1 MAKLSY
7 GAKKNLPTSSFA
19 VVHSNGKGGH
29 AVKKYPVP
37 DMAHARNA
45 LARVSA
51 FGSAAEKAAVKR
63 KVESRFPALA
73 ARSSMFGHDGSKS
86 NSPHTP
92 RS

>member
-7 GAKKNLPTSSFA
+7 GARKNLPTSSFA
-19 VVHSNGKGGH
+19 VVHKDGKGGH
-29 AVKKYPVP
+29 TVRKFPVN

-63 KVESRFPALA
+63 KVASRFPGLA
-73 ARSSMFGHDGSKS
+73 SRSSMFGHDGSKS
-86 NSPHTP
+86 NSPHEP